1 MNRIAKEVIFFGIG
15 SLAGFLL
22 TRKLLTEKYLRIAQ
36 EEIDSV
42 KAHFSFRKEKTEK
55 ETEKETQESAKEE
68 FTNYHQ
74 YAEDLGYRNK
84 GETIPSVYETRPRV
98 ISPEEFGDQDGYD
111 QISLTYYSDKT
122 LTDDRDRA
130 MDENEI
136 DDTVGKENLN
146 RFGEYEPDSVFVRN
160 DRLKADYEILLDART
175 YAEVLQEKPYLIQ

>member
-22 TRKLLTEKYLRIAQ
+22 ARKLLTEKYLRIAQ

-55 ETEKETQESAKEE
+55 ETQESAKEE

-74 YAEDLGYRNK
+74 YVEDLGYRNK

-111 QISLTYYSDKT
+111 QISLTYYADKT